1 MVPQGVKKKTCG
13 AGEESVLSVERRALK
28 RRTIAISCLIW
39 ELQAFNNFFC
49 ETVRETCISR
59 I

>member
-28 RRTIAISCLIW
+28 RRSFAITCFIW
-39 ELQAFNNFFC
+39 ELQAFNNFF
-49 ETVRETCISR
+49 
-59 I
+59 

>member
-28 RRTIAISCLIW
+28 RRSFAITCFIW
-39 ELQAFNNFFC
+39 ELQAFNNFFGA
-49 ETVRETCISR
+49 TVRETCISR